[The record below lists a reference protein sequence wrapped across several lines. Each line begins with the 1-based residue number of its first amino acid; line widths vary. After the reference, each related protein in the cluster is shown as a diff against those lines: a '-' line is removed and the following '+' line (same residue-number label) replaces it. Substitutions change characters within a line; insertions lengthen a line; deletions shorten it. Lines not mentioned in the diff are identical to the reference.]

1 VIAVVTVLAAFPL
14 GYLLRNRLSAVV
26 AYAILYLWAFVFQG
40 IYLMLATLDHQKNP
54 AFEVG
59 SFPWSYG
66 VVAGSIFAVG
76 FGLVFLGHRVGAG
89 RRAGRGAPST
99 GSAAQVFAA

>member
-1 VIAVVTVLAAFPL
+1 MIAVVTVLAAFPL

-26 AYAILYLWAFVFQG
+26 AYATLYLWAFVFQG

-66 VVAGSIFAVG
+66 VVAASIFAVG

-89 RRAGRGAPST
+89 RRARRGAPST
-99 GSAAQVFAA
+99 GSAAQVLAA